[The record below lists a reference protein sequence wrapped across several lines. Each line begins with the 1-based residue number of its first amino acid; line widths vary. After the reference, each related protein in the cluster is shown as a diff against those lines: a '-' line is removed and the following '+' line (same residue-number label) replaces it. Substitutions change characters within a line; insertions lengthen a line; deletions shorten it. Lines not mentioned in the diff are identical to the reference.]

1 MYTFD
6 KKTTL
11 VGVSELRTKID
22 KILKAAKDH
31 KVLIGKR
38 NKLMAV
44 LLDIEKYNQMEK
56 ALDFLEDFALGYLA
70 KEREK
75 NSNLLDYVD
84 IDRVEEE
91 IQEK

>member
-22 KILKAAKDH
+22 EILKTAKDH

-56 ALDFLEDFALGYLA
+56 ALEFLEDFALGYLA
-70 KEREK
+70 KERER
-75 NSNLLDYVD
+75 NSNLADY
-84 IDRVEEE
+84 IDAEKAEEE
-91 IQEK
+91 I